1 MSQLSNAESLV
12 AMKAL
17 LRDLE
22 NTNLI
27 YPEDLSIYSLRQ
39 SLTNK
44 ITELESQNPARSE
57 QVRAVATS

>member
-27 YPEDLSIYSLRQ
+27 YPEDLSIFSLRK
-39 SLTNK
+39 SLTKK
-44 ITELESQNPARSE
+44 ITELETQNSAASE
-57 QVRAVATS
+57 QVHALATG